1 MTVRAAVSYDV
12 PALCVLG
19 RQFFNAS
26 GYAELSKWDS
36 VSFETTVRALIEGR
50 VRGGIFVFEVDD
62 SIVGMAGFLTSPF
75 FFNLSTLIAQ
85 EMFWFV
91 APGHHAGMSLLDAM
105 EQGAKAQ
112 GATAFIMSSLSGHR
126 DPALARLYSKRGYRA
141 AENTFVKGI

>member
-36 VSFETTVRALIEGR
+36 VSFETTARALIEGR
-50 VRGGIFVFEVDD
+50 VLGGIFVFEVDD
-62 SIVGMAGFLTSPF
+62 AIVGMAGFLTSPF

-91 APGHHAGMSLLDAM
+91 APGHRAGMALLDAM
-105 EQGAKAQ
+105 ENGAKGQ

-126 DPALARLYSKRGYRA
+126 DPALARLYGMRGYRA